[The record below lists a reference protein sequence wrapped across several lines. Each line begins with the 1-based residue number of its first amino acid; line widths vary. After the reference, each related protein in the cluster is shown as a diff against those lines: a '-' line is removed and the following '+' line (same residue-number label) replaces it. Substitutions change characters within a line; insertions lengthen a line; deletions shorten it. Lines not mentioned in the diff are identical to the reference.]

1 MFIQTAWAASE
12 NANEKAGFFSELL
25 GHFWIWFLA
34 IIIFLSSFFIAAIVK
49 KIVMYRIR
57 KSHSIGMHEE
67 VLLLL
72 ERSIY
77 FGVMI
82 VVMVIS
88 FQVIGVD
95 LTWVLGAMSFGL
107 GFAFKDILS
116 NFIGG
121 IVILTQQ
128 KLKIGDLIKVG
139 SKIGRI
145 TTIDARTTQ
154 IKALDGTEVIIPNSD
169 MVTDVVQNFTA
180 NEFRRISLEVGVH
193 YSTPLDKA
201 VKVTLNAVKKN
212 ELVIAEPKSEVL
224 CKRFDDSAILL
235 EVRFWI
241 ESTDNWWNIK
251 SQIIQQIKSD
261 FDEIGIT
268 IPFPIRTL
276 SLDPYD
282 KNMKKALNLSK

>member
-1 MFIQTAWAASE
+1 MFIQTAWAASGNNE
-12 NANEKAGFFSELL
+12 NSGFFANLL
-25 GHFWIWFLA
+25 ENFWLWFAAIILFFFSFFLA
-34 IIIFLSSFFIAAIVK
+34 AIIK
-49 KIVMYRIR
+49 KVVMYRIR
-57 KSHSIGMHEE
+57 KSKSFGMHQE

-77 FGVMI
+77 FGVLM
-82 VVMVIS
+82 VLMVIS
-88 FQVIGVD
+88 FQIVGID

-107 GFAFKDILS
+107 GFAFKDILA

-121 IVILTQQ
+121 IVILTQH

-139 SKIGRI
+139 GKMGRI

-193 YSTPLDKA
+193 YSTPLDDA
-201 VKVTLNAVKKN
+201 VNVTLNSMKKN
-212 ELVIAEPKSEVL
+212 QYVVAEPHAEVL
-224 CKRFDDSAILL
+224 CKDFGKSAILL

-241 ESTDNWWNIK
+241 ESTDNWWTIK
-251 SQIIQQIKSD
+251 SQVIKQIKAD
-261 FDEIGIT
+261 FDQVGIT

-282 KNMKKALNLSK
+282 KNMKKALHLD

>member
-1 MFIQTAWAASE
+1 MFIQTVWAASG
-12 NANEKAGFFSELL
+12 ANSEKTGFFTSFFDNFLV
-25 GHFWIWFLA
+25 WFGA
-34 IIIFLSSFFIAAIVK
+34 IILFFLSFILANLIK
-49 KIVMYRIR
+49 KVVMYRIR
-57 KSHSIGMHEE
+57 KSHSIGMNEE
-67 VLLLL
+67 ILLLL

-77 FGVMI
+77 FGVLMVLI
-82 VVMVIS
+82 VIS
-88 FQVIGVD
+88 FQIVGID
-95 LTWVLGAMSFGL
+95 LTWILGAMSFGL

-139 SKIGRI
+139 SKMGRI

-154 IKALDGTEVIIPNSD
+154 IRSLDGTEVIIPNSD

-180 NEFRRISLEVGVH
+180 NDFRRISLEVGVH
-193 YSTPLDKA
+193 YATPLDKA
-201 VKVTLNAVKKN
+201 VEVTLNAVKKN
-212 ELVIAEPKSEVL
+212 EAVIVEPKTEVL
-224 CKRFDDSAILL
+224 CKKFDSSSILL

-241 ESTDNWWNIK
+241 ESSDNWWQIK
-251 SQIIQQIKSD
+251 SQIVQQIKFD
-261 FDEIGIT
+261 FDEVGIV

-282 KNMKKALNLSK
+282 TNMKKALNLKS